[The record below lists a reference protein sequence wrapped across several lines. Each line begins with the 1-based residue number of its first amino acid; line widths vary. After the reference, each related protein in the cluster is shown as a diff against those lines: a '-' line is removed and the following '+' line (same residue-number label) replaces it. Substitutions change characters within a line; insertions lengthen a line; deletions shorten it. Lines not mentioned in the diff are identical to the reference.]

1 MCLLLGGE
9 ENRGIIFIRD
19 LFFRGFPYNFRKK
32 PIDNHRNIEYDDLDN
47 KRNMHKRSCE
57 KMLEILFFIF
67 LFGIFGKLFFFG
79 MRAAWSISKLLIT
92 IVFLPVIL
100 LGMVFGGLL
109 YLAFPILLIIG
120 ILSLFRT
127 K

>member
-1 MCLLLGGE
+1 
-9 ENRGIIFIRD
+9 
-19 LFFRGFPYNFRKK
+19 
-32 PIDNHRNIEYDDLDN
+32 
-47 KRNMHKRSCE
+47 
-57 KMLEILFFIF
+57 
-67 LFGIFGKLFFFG
+67 
-79 MRAAWSISKLLIT
+79 
-92 IVFLPVIL
+92 VIL

>member
-1 MCLLLGGE
+1 
-9 ENRGIIFIRD
+9 
-19 LFFRGFPYNFRKK
+19 
-32 PIDNHRNIEYDDLDN
+32 
-47 KRNMHKRSCE
+47 
-57 KMLEILFFIF
+57 MLELLFFIF

-120 ILSLFRT
+120 SFHCLEQNKVS

>member
-1 MCLLLGGE
+1 MIWTTREICT
-9 ENRGIIFIRD
+9 RGVAKDVRVIIFY
-19 LFFRGFPYNFRKK
+19 F
-32 PIDNHRNIEYDDLDN
+32 
-47 KRNMHKRSCE
+47 SVC
-57 KMLEILFFIF
+57 
-67 LFGIFGKLFFFG
+67 IFGKLFFFG

>member
-1 MCLLLGGE
+1 
-9 ENRGIIFIRD
+9 
-19 LFFRGFPYNFRKK
+19 
-32 PIDNHRNIEYDDLDN
+32 
-47 KRNMHKRSCE
+47 
-57 KMLEILFFIF
+57 MLELLFFI
-67 LFGIFGKLFFFG
+67 LPFGIFGKLFFFG

-109 YLAFPILLIIG
+109 YLAFPILIIIG

>member
-1 MCLLLGGE
+1 
-9 ENRGIIFIRD
+9 
-19 LFFRGFPYNFRKK
+19 
-32 PIDNHRNIEYDDLDN
+32 
-47 KRNMHKRSCE
+47 
-57 KMLEILFFIF
+57 MLELLFFIF

-109 YLAFPILLIIG
+109 YLALLVSFHC
-120 ILSLFRT
+120 LEQNKVS